1 MFIIKNKYENIE
13 ILDLEDEDDLLDA
26 FGTELLNHRE
36 DEIVSIVSRADLI
49 GNILSELLSEGYNIG
64 KIFFDP
70 EDMDND
76 YCLSVDSEC
85 NISINLVDY
94 LDGFDNKD
102 VIFVN
107 MDKADQVVI
116 DYCIGI
122 DKKVYLFEI
131 GGESDECD
139 CESCDCKDDC
149 HEYEGTTDGGVDYHI
164 IVHGGIGLD
173 ETIAKIEEI
182 ETRMARISDFFDE
195 TNKFSSLFTL

>member
-49 GNILSELLSEGYNIG
+49 ENILSELLSEGYNIG
-64 KIFFDP
+64 KMFFDP
-70 EDMDND
+70 NDMDND

-122 DKKVYLFEI
+122 DKRVYLFEI

-139 CESCDCKDDC
+139 CESCDCKYDYR
-149 HEYEGTTDGGVDYHI
+149 EYDETTDNDNNFHTGG
-164 IVHGGIGLD
+164 L
-173 ETIAKIEEI
+173 K
-182 ETRMARISDFFDE
+182 
-195 TNKFSSLFTL
+195 

>member
-26 FGTELLNHRE
+26 FGTELLNQNK

-139 CESCDCKDDC
+139 CESCDCKDDY
-149 HEYEGTTDGGVDYHI
+149 HEYDETTDNDNNFHI
-164 IVHGGIGLD
+164 TIKGDLDLD
-173 ETIAKIEEI
+173 EAIAKIDEMEA
-182 ETRMARISDFFDE
+182 RMARISDFFNE
-195 TNKFSSLFTL
+195 ANKFSSLLRL

>member
-26 FGTELLNHRE
+26 FGTELLNHME

-49 GNILSELLSEGYNIG
+49 ENILSELLSEGYNVG

-131 GGESDECD
+131 GGESGECD

-149 HEYEGTTDGGVDYHI
+149 HEYNGTTDDGAEFHI
-164 IVHGGIGLD
+164 SVKGDLNLD
-173 ETIAKIEEI
+173 EAIAKLDEVEA
-182 ETRMARISDFFDE
+182 RMERINE
-195 TNKFSSLFTL
+195 SLSEMDIFRKLFNW

>member
-64 KIFFDP
+64 KMFFDP
-70 EDMDND
+70 NDMDND

-139 CESCDCKDDC
+139 CESCDCKDNC
-149 HEYEGTTDGGVDYHI
+149 HEYDGTTDNDNNFHI
-164 IVHGGIGLD
+164 TIKGDLD
-173 ETIAKIEEI
+173 LGEAIAKIEKI

-195 TNKFSSLFTL
+195 TNEFMSLLRL